1 MGSGAEG
8 GPGEILYP
16 PRDDAVPWTLHQH
29 AKPVPSADSR
39 GPRPRN
45 PAILL
50 SLTLPS
56 HSDTYILHTHTHT
69 HTHTH
74 ITHTNIS
81 FLFLPPKSRNH
92 KDIRWSDNIIYTPD
106 VPTSQ
111 LLSGQDMESQ
121 RKKGAICTGKSRR
134 ASQRKR
140 HLDCG
145 V

>member
-74 ITHTNIS
+74 ITHTQISLSSSFLQKAETIKISGGVIIS
-81 FLFLPPKSRNH
+81 FIPQMYPRLNSCLVRIWNH
-92 KDIRWSDNIIYTPD
+92 KGRREPFALEN
-106 VPTSQ
+106 Q
-111 LLSGQDMESQ
+111 GGLHRGSG
-121 RKKGAICTGKSRR
+121 I
-134 ASQRKR
+134 
-140 HLDCG
+140 
-145 V
+145 